1 MRRSEINGL
10 CLGWSCKWSG
20 VFNRSRTRG
29 KVSMGRHP
37 QPEQM
42 DKQRPSFDHHQQKHT
57 DSWTAFHD
65 WKEGQTQVDIL
76 STSGCQVSIQR
87 TDRHM
92 GIHSQITPYLNL
104 SSKVFLSNKWP
115 EYSPLW
121 LCPSATREPWRLIL
135 GDLEWPLCHLMF
147 PNFISTV
154 VYFEPVSQTDQQSL
168 PLHTHPLLQKKLIQQ
183 DSGLLQNCWPL
194 RITARANYSTVRKVS

>member
-121 LCPSATREPWRLIL
+121 LCPSATKRALKVDPRRPRVTTM
-135 GDLEWPLCHLMF
+135 PLDVPKLYKHCCLLWTSF
-147 PNFISTV
+147 PNWPAVTASPYTPTPPEETHSAGLRTAAELLAIKDN
-154 VYFEPVSQTDQQSL
+154 SQS
-168 PLHTHPLLQKKLIQQ
+168 
-183 DSGLLQNCWPL
+183 
-194 RITARANYSTVRKVS
+194 